1 MSVEQDNYPD
11 NYYSDIS
18 SSSQYYYEIMLATE
32 FGLVDVEAGDALRP
46 DDPATREFAA
56 HTLNLCLG
64 YTLEEK
70 IYTYQESSTVA
81 WPEDIQISINKG
93 WFQLNGNTFMPEKP
107 VTITEKE
114 VLLADAAVVLESV
127 VINPNHNNQYEF
139 EDNVIVLPE
148 GTAAVLSGEN
158 QITIYNCPI
167 TLRTGDVFAIIENDF
182 PVVNKAISI
191 TISGEKTIINVE
203 NVSMEDAFKSI
214 DIQGSMASNLTQAQ
228 AYGSDIQISY
238 IVGGTQENEWEDGQ
252 KYDDPAQ
259 VNEQNVNAI
268 EVVKSYD
275 IPENVKAEFNL
286 GDGLK
291 ATITCKITDV
301 QLKYSSN
308 ATGCY
313 MDFNTIATFNC
324 NVSLDVLKA
333 IGVAP
338 SIELVYVSVG
348 VVGYA
353 KVSLD
358 LTVKGN
364 VTLSIVER
372 ISAGVHFSVTKGF
385 RLVTDFQ
392 KISFTIQARAEIS
405 VGITVAVGINAGFI
419 KGSIYGKVGA
429 KATIEA
435 ETFTDGYN
443 PLQCVHVQA
452 WLYVTTGCKVS
463 INILIFKKD
472 WSKEITI
479 YNFNNSP
486 VRVSY
491 HFEDGSPVDRCTR
504 DAASAG
510 EEKRWKYY
518 TPANSS
524 YGYNGASS
532 GTDSTGESYTIFNYS
547 LDSDNRATITGYNG
561 NVTALSIPDSLD
573 GYTVAGIG
581 ASAFKNNKVLRI
593 VVITDSITT
602 IANNAFEGCSNL
614 QTLDMADSV
623 ITIGNY
629 AFNNCTALA
638 NVSLSKKIETIG
650 YSAFAN
656 CISLTEIEIPKSLDN
671 VANYGGGYNYNGAF
685 RNCSN
690 LKKVSFESGTTK
702 VVRNLFY
709 NCTGLEEI
717 ALPDTITIIG
727 DSAFKNCTELFK
739 ITMSTALIS
748 IGDSAFDNCSNLLE
762 LKLPDSVTLIGDH
775 SFEDCISI
783 HTVILSKNI
792 EEIGYSAFA
801 NCISLTEIEIP
812 KSLNNVAGYGG
823 GYNYNGAFRNCS
835 NLKKVSFESGTTK
848 VARNLFYNCTGLEE
862 IVLPDTITI
871 IGDSAFKNCTELSK
885 ITMSTALISI
895 GDSAFDNC
903 NNLLEL
909 KLPDSVTLIG
919 DHSFEDCISI
929 HTVILSK
936 NIKEIGYSAFA
947 NCISLTEIEIPKSL
961 NNVAGYGG
969 GYNYNGAFRNCS
981 NLKKVSFESGTT
993 KVARNLFY
1001 NCTGLEEIE
1010 IPGSVT
1016 YIGDNAFTA
1025 CSSLLE
1031 VNIPNSVN
1039 EVGTYAFQNC
1049 TSLSKVSLPDSMVD
1063 LVTGLF
1069 DGCQSLKEINI
1080 PETLQSIKKYSFR
1093 NCTSLEE
1100 IALPQSLV
1108 NLETYAFYNCKSLK
1122 KIIMHEGVKTIDSYA
1137 FAGCSALEKVYLP
1150 DSLLTLGTNAF
1161 LGNQALT
1168 DIRIGINIETIPA
1181 NCFKDCGALQTITL
1195 PYGITSIGDSAF
1207 ANNTSLTEVIMNRKV
1222 SSIVTNA
1229 FSYPDILT
1237 IYGVP
1242 GSYPEEYAASRNITF
1257 IEREVAATRVIFKD
1271 TEISVN
1277 KGKSF
1282 IPAITIEP
1290 EGFTDE
1296 IIWRSTD
1303 TDIITV
1309 SDKGVIT
1316 AKKTGTAVIRVNV
1329 GEISAEIS
1337 VVVRQPV
1344 TSISLN
1350 KTALIMEAREAF
1362 TLTANISPSDA
1373 YDKTVK
1379 WTTSDSSVATVGSTG
1394 LVTAIAKG
1402 TAVITATAKDG
1413 SEVYKSCN
1421 ITVTN
1426 DAYICENYTELESA
1440 HNYPNNFSDSWIYSQ
1455 SGASSLTLVFDERTS
1470 LESGFDYLY
1479 LYDGSGQ
1486 EVGKYTGTELAGKTV
1501 LINGDTVRIKLVS
1514 DTAGNAWGFKVT
1526 SVAADIK
1533 PVEFS
1538 DVKEGSWQSAPAQ
1551 YVYQRGI
1558 MTGKG
1563 TDASGNVIFAPNDN
1577 LTRAEFA
1584 QILYSAEGKP
1594 KLSYRERFSDVADS
1608 MWYTSAIL
1616 WAADQGIVSG
1626 YGDGRY
1632 GTHDNITRE
1641 QLAAMLYKY
1650 AEYKGYDT
1658 SARADLGSFTD
1669 SGKVSSWAKS
1679 QLQWAVSNG
1688 VMSGKG
1694 AVLDP
1699 LGNATRAECAAML
1712 RTFMNRFE

>member
-1 MSVEQDNYPD
+1 MKRILAVIMTLCILCGSLPVSAQELTAQENMTTSDEQSQIKENISEESNTVSDGNNKGEMETEEPGMDSKELDELNGLMQVQKSLDVLTDSSIVSRIEWLSELTRVFGMSVEQDNYPD

-32 FGLVDVEAGDALRP
+32 FGLVDVEAGEALRP
-46 DDPATREFAA
+46 EDPATREFVA

-93 WFQLNGNTFMPEKP
+93 WFQLINNSFMPEQS

-114 VLLADAAVVLESV
+114 VLLVDAAAVLESV
-127 VINPNHNNQYEF
+127 VINPNHNNQYVF
-139 EDNVIVLPE
+139 ADNVIVLPE

-158 QITIYNCPI
+158 QVTIYNCPV
-167 TLRTGDVFAIIENDF
+167 TLKTGDVFAIIENDF

-191 TISGEKTIINVE
+191 TISGEKTIVTVE
-203 NVSMEDAFKSI
+203 NVSTEEAFKSI
-214 DIQGSMASNLTQAQ
+214 DIQGSMSSDLTQAQ
-228 AYGSDIQISY
+228 AYDSDTQISY

-252 KYDDPAQ
+252 KYEDPEQ

-275 IPENVKAEFNL
+275 IPENVKADFNL

-301 QLKYSSN
+301 QLKYASS
-308 ATGCY
+308 AAGCY

-338 SIELVYVSVG
+338 SIELVRVSVG
-348 VVGYA
+348 VIGYA
-353 KVSLD
+353 TVSLD

-372 ISAGVHFSVTKGF
+372 ISAGVHFSVAKGF
-385 RLVTDFQ
+385 RLVTDFN
-392 KISFTIQARAEIS
+392 KISFTIQARAEVS

-429 KATIEA
+429 RATIEA
-435 ETFTDGYN
+435 ETYTDGYD
-443 PLQCVHVQA
+443 PSQCIQVQA
-452 WLYVTTGCKVS
+452 WLYVTTGCKITV
-463 INILIFKKD
+463 NILVFKKD
-472 WSKEITI
+472 WTKEITI

-504 DAASAG
+504 DAVNPV

-524 YGYNGASS
+524 YGYNGANS
-532 GTDSTGESYTIFNYS
+532 GTNSAGESYTIFDYS

-573 GYTVAGIG
+573 GYTVVGIG
-581 ASAFKNNKVLRI
+581 GSAFKNNKVLI
-593 VVITDSITT
+593 ILVIPDTITN

-623 ITIGNY
+623 VTLGNY

-638 NVSLSKKIETIG
+638 TVSLSKKIETIG

-656 CISLTEIEIPKSLDN
+656 CVSLTEIEIPKSLSDVSYSSTN
-671 VANYGGGYNYNGAF
+671 NGVF

-702 VVRNLFY
+702 VARNLFY

-717 ALPDTITIIG
+717 TLPNTITTIE
-727 DSAFKNCTELFK
+727 DRAF
-739 ITMSTALIS
+739 
-748 IGDSAFDNCSNLLE
+748 GNCSNLLE
-762 LKLPDSVTLIGDH
+762 LKLPDSVTLIGDR
-775 SFEDCISI
+775 SFEECISI

-812 KSLNNVAGYGG
+812 KSLNNVGFYDGV
-823 GYNYNGAFRNCS
+823 YNYKGAFRDCS

-848 VARNLFYNCTGLEE
+848 VVSELFFSCTGLEE
-862 IVLPDTITI
+862 IDIPDTVTTI
-871 IGDSAFKNCTELSK
+871 GVNAFSQCS
-885 ITMSTALISI
+885 
-895 GDSAFDNC
+895 
-903 NNLLEL
+903 NLRIVNI
-909 KLPDSVTLIG
+909 PDSVTDIG
-919 DHSFEDCISI
+919 
-929 HTVILSK
+929 
-936 NIKEIGYSAFA
+936 G
-947 NCISLTEIEIPKSL
+947 
-961 NNVAGYGG
+961 
-969 GYNYNGAFRNCS
+969 
-981 NLKKVSFESGTT
+981 
-993 KVARNLFY
+993 
-1001 NCTGLEEIE
+1001 
-1010 IPGSVT
+1010 
-1016 YIGDNAFTA
+1016 NAFGA

-1039 EVGTYAFQNC
+1039 EIGIYAFKNC
-1049 TSLSKVSLPDSMVD
+1049 TSLAKVSLPDSMVV
-1063 LVTGLF
+1063 LENGLF
-1069 DGCQSLKEINI
+1069 WGCQSLKEINM
-1080 PETLQSIKKYSFR
+1080 PETLHSIKSDSFR
-1093 NCTSLEE
+1093 DCTSLEE

-1108 NLETYAFYNCKSLK
+1108 ALDVYAFYNCKSLK
-1122 KIIMHEGVKTIDSYA
+1122 KIFFHEGMKIINSYA
-1137 FAGCSALEKVYLP
+1137 FAGCSALQEVYLP
-1150 DSLLTLGTNAF
+1150 DSLTF
-1161 LGNQALT
+1161 LGSYAFFGNQSLT
-1168 DIRIGINIETIPA
+1168 DIRIGINLETIPA

-1242 GSYPEEYAASRNITF
+1242 GTYPEEYAASRKITF
-1257 IEREVAATRVIFKD
+1257 VAREVAATSAKFMD
-1271 TEISVN
+1271 AEISVN
-1277 KGKSF
+1277 KGQSF

-1316 AKKTGTAVIRVNV
+1316 AKKTGTAIVRVNV
-1329 GEISAEIS
+1329 GKISAEVTI
-1337 VVVRQPV
+1337 VVPQPV
-1344 TSISLN
+1344 TSIALN
-1350 KTALIMEAREAF
+1350 KTTLSMEARETF
-1362 TLTANISPSDA
+1362 TLTADISPSDA
-1373 YDKTVK
+1373 YDKAVN

-1394 LVTAIAKG
+1394 LVTAISKG

-1413 SEVYKSCN
+1413 SGVSRSCN

-1426 DAYICENYTELESA
+1426 NAYICGDYTELESA
-1440 HNYPNNFSDSWIYSQ
+1440 HNYPDYFSDSWVYSQ
-1455 SGASSLTLVFDERTS
+1455 PGASSLTLTFDGRTS

-1479 LYDGSGQ
+1479 LYDGTGK

-1514 DTAGNAWGFKVT
+1514 DAAGNEWGFKVT
-1526 SVAADIK
+1526 SVMADIK

-1577 LTRAEFA
+1577 LTRSEFA

-1594 KLSYRERFSDVADS
+1594 KLSYTQRFNDVVDG

-1616 WAADQGIVSG
+1616 WAADQRIVSG

-1632 GTHDNITRE
+1632 GTHDYITRE

-1658 SARADLGSFTD
+1658 SAQTDLGSFTD
-1669 SGKVSSWAKS
+1669 SNKVSSWAKP
-1679 QLQWAVSNG
+1679 QLQWAVANG

-1694 AVLDP
+1694 TVLDP

-1712 RTFMNRFE
+1712 RTFMNRFD